1 LKYEFK
7 IQISHSRP
15 YDKGHYSKPNNLR
28 EKIMSEKKK
37 ILIVDD
43 EPDVLTYLTALFEDH
58 GYEAITAQD
67 GITGFDLAKSEKPD
81 LITLDI
87 TMPDQSG
94 VRTYRYYKGNDELKG
109 IPVIIVTAIGD
120 SMKSFLKKLAG
131 FPEPEG
137 FMNKP
142 IDEDQL
148 IGMVADLL
156 NKS

>member
-1 LKYEFK
+1 
-7 IQISHSRP
+7 
-15 YDKGHYSKPNNLR
+15 
-28 EKIMSEKKK
+28 MSEKKK

-43 EPDVLTYLTALFEDH
+43 EQDVLTYLTALFQDN
-58 GYEAITAQD
+58 GYETITAKD
-67 GITGFDLAKSEKPD
+67 GIEGFDLAKTAKPD

-94 VRTYRYYKGNDELKG
+94 VRTYRYYKGNGELKD

-120 SMKSFLKKLAG
+120 SMRSFLKKLAG

-142 IDEDQL
+142 IDEKKL
-148 IGMVADLL
+148 LKMVADLL
-156 NKS
+156 NK